1 MSVNL
6 LSNRCEDHEV
16 SMLALH
22 VLQNHMVYINTL
34 TLMLQQIEERSHN
47 GQHRLTI

>member
-22 VLQNHMVYINTL
+22 VLPNHMVYIN